1 MAKWAGRTGWIVG
14 QNTFD
19 QVCPIPFDYKEYIYH
34 KNTWI
39 FRTTSFNRLYGL
51 TIHYGVWTPHL
62 TRQTKNMTRI
72 DPFISLLLIRVYL
85 NNFGAIKP
93 VSDAFPN
100 DLSRMNNILKH
111 GLMHSSKGAVSR
123 SLSSRTFLWWPH
135 NPSGGNENHILSSS
149 DSRLII
155 IATMDAI
162 EYIAHNCMNM
172 R

>member
-1 MAKWAGRTGWIVG
+1 MGGLDRMDSGSKHVWSSLADT
-14 QNTFD
+14 
-19 QVCPIPFDYKEYIYH
+19 PFDYKEYIYH

-39 FRTTSFNRLYGL
+39 FKTTSFNRLYGL

-62 TRQTKNMTRI
+62 THQTKNMTRI
-72 DPFISLLLIRVYL
+72 DPFISLLLRVYL
-85 NNFGAIKP
+85 DNFRAIKP

-111 GLMHSSKGAVSR
+111 GLVHSSKGAVSR

-149 DSRLII
+149 DRRLII
-155 IATMDAI
+155 IATMNAI
-162 EYIAHNCMNM
+162 KHIAHNCMNM